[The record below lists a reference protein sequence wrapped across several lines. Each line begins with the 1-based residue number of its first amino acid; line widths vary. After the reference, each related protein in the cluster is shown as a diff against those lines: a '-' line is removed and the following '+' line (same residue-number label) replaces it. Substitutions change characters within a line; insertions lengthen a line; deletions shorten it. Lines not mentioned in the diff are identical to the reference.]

1 MTELNGTHLDQL
13 ENQSNDSGAII
24 TALKRIRSERV
35 ACSISDA
42 GSERQR

>member
-13 ENQSNDSGAII
+13 ESQSNDSGGII
-24 TALKRIRSERV
+24 AALERIRSERV
-35 ACSISDA
+35 ACSILDA